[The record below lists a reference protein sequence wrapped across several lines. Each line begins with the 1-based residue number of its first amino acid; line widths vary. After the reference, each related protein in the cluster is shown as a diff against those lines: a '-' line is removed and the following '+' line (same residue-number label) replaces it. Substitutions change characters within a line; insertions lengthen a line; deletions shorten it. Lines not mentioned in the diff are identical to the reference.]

1 VAAQDGYSK
10 RYTENR
16 RNVFKIYSSSAG
28 SGKTYT
34 LTKEYLK
41 LALAPDRKPDYFR
54 SILAVTFTNAA
65 ANEMKDRI
73 LRELQQMA
81 GSGDVSPLLNDLTTE
96 LYKGVVSGT
105 PAFTDAQQSIRQKAE
120 LVFRTILHRYADFSV
135 TTIDSFTQRVVTA
148 FTDELGL
155 PYSFEVEMDTSEVL
169 EEAIDTL
176 LEKAGTDE
184 MDEIT
189 TVLREYYMHT
199 ATEGDSWLMLP
210 QTLSEF
216 GHNLTSDQFYQAVTA
231 AQELSPG
238 AIRAIR
244 QQLIDHN
251 KQVETD
257 IIGLGQQAWQLI
269 VGQGLS
275 ETDFTYGNAGVGG
288 YIRGVA
294 QGESSKDVG
303 TRVLNAI
310 NEGAWYGKK
319 TPLTTQG
326 LIDHIA
332 PDLTDC
338 IQQIIAIRDER
349 GSQVTLFTA
358 LLPHLQ
364 KLALLKQIRLEFD
377 ELLRKDGRVHISEFN
392 KKILSIVTSEPV
404 PFLYERL
411 GTRYNH
417 ILIDEFQDTSR
428 LQFANLL
435 PLIENS
441 VASDQFNLAVG
452 DGKQAIYRF
461 RGGDMDQIVALH
473 RQDLDSL
480 QQAHGPDSWTADRI
494 DTLRGHIDPALLDT
508 NWRSAQPIVRFNND
522 FFEHTAR
529 RFEGDHRRVSDV
541 FDAEKNFHQKVSAK
555 ARPEGHVQIDFVA
568 ADTENGIDLTK
579 AMLDQTLLHLHQ
591 AKADGYQYGDIAILC
606 RTKRHARALAHEL
619 NRLRIPLV
627 SADSLSLE
635 SSEPVKWL
643 VTVMQVLQ
651 RPDQKLLRYEL
662 LYLFH
667 RVVYD
672 VFPDN
677 ELASQLRTVAETG
690 HEAVFEYL
698 RTEGYPLDPHALGQ
712 LNPYELAERL
722 TAQFNLF
729 AKGEDNPFLFR
740 FLDEVL
746 TFNAKRSGHLS
757 DFLLYWQGASA
768 KISVEGAKRDAVH
781 IQTIHKAKG
790 LEFPVVIIPFA
801 NWDTAPKPK
810 STIWL
815 DLSGVRTDALSFQ
828 DSAGTLTRLLSAP
841 VHPTQRLKQTPE
853 VIRAQYTDEVTR
865 TFLEHM
871 NVLYVAFTRAADRL
885 YIISERLKR
894 FDGERNTIAQ
904 WLYGFL
910 NDSLVA
916 KACGCQWQEGQSS
929 YIVSQCTRQIEKKD
943 EITIDEIELDDV
955 ISGSRGQ
962 DLQLRR
968 QADRIFDVATF
979 ERTREQDRK
988 LAAALSLIRGPGC
1001 IEKALRQLVSEGL
1014 VRQSECDELGKRL
1027 RAIVM
1032 HTDLDGLFD
1041 PTRRIDTDR
1050 SILSARRLHGAP
1062 HRVVHGLNNEITLIQ
1077 YVSPAEATAES
1088 GTDSAESLRYFIRLY
1103 RDMDFP
1109 EVDGRL
1115 VYLYDE
1121 PVVVRL

>member
-1 VAAQDGYSK
+1 L
-10 RYTENR
+10 
-16 RNVFKIYSSSAG
+16 FKIYSSSAG

-41 LALAPDRKPDYFR
+41 LALDPARKADYFR

-81 GSGDVSPLLNDLTTE
+81 GSDQVSPLLNDLTTE
-96 LYKGVVSGT
+96 LYKDVVSGT
-105 PAFTDAQQSIRQKAE
+105 PAFTDAQQAIRQKAE

-199 ATEGDSWLMLP
+199 ATEGDSWMMLP

-257 IIGLGQQAWQLI
+257 VVGLGQQAWGLI
-269 VGQGLS
+269 TGKGLS
-275 ETDFTYGNAGVGG
+275 ADDFKGKRNSIAAYFQHIAEKDFGKLPTDTHKKQV
-288 YIRGVA
+288 
-294 QGESSKDVG
+294 ESCEWCVPK
-303 TRVLNAI
+303 A
-310 NEGAWYGKK
+310 
-319 TPLTTQG
+319 PLTTVG
-326 LIDHIA
+326 AVDEIADDLIR
-332 PDLTDC
+332 C
-338 IQQIIAIRDER
+338 YEQINGIRDER

-392 KKILSIVTSEPV
+392 KKILTIVTSEPV

-522 FFEHTAR
+522 FFEYTAR
-529 RFEGDHRRVSDV
+529 RFEGDHHRVGDV
-541 FDAEKNFHQKVSAK
+541 FDAEKKFHQQVSPK
-555 ARPEGHVQIDFVA
+555 ARAEGHVQIDFVA
-568 ADTENGIDLTK
+568 ADADKGTDLTK

-591 AKADGYQYGDIAILC
+591 ATADGYRYGDIAVLC

-662 LYLFH
+662 LYLFQ

-677 ELASQLRTVAETG
+677 ELASQLRTVAEAG
-690 HEAVFEYL
+690 HEAVFAYL
-698 RTEGYPLDPHALGQ
+698 SDEGYPLDPHALGQ

-801 NWDTAPKPK
+801 DWDTAPKPK

-815 DLSGVRTDALSFQ
+815 DLSDVRTDALAFQ
-828 DSAGTLTRLLSAP
+828 ESTGTLSRLLSAP
-841 VHPTQRLKQTPE
+841 VHPVKSLGNAPD
-853 VIRAQYTDEVTR
+853 VIKSQYADEVTR

-885 YIISERLKR
+885 YIISKR
-894 FDGERNTIAQ
+894 EKNFDGQKNTIAH

-943 EITIDEIELDDV
+943 EITIDEIQLDDV

-1001 IEKALRQLVSEGL
+1001 IDKALRQLTSEGL
-1014 VRQSECDELGKRL
+1014 VRQSECDALSERL
-1027 RAIVM
+1027 LAIVT
-1032 HTDLDGLFD
+1032 HADLDGLFD
-1041 PTRRIDTDR
+1041 ATRRIDTDR

-1062 HRVVHGLNNEITLIQ
+1062 HRVVHGLHHEITLVQ
-1077 YVSPAEATAES
+1077 YVSPSDVTPETENDP
-1088 GTDSAESLRYFIRLY
+1088 TESLRYFIDLY
-1103 RDMDFP
+1103 REMGLQ

-1121 PVVVRL
+1121 PVVVRLS